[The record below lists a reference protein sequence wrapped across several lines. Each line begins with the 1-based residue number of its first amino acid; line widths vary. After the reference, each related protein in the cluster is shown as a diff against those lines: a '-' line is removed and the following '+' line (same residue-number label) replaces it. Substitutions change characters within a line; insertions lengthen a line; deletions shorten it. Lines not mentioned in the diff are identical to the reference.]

1 MRKVEVG
8 NISSSLA
15 SKRSSTSQSFARSG
29 EDMVLE
35 RCTECGAVVEE
46 YNDEDIGL
54 CIVILST
61 FVHREPAMA
70 APLLPKMLR
79 IVARYIIFL
88 FIFLYSLINLI
99 DNFFS

>member
-8 NISSSLA
+8 NISGGLA
-15 SKRSSTSQSFARSG
+15 SKRSSTSHSFARSG
-29 EDMVLE
+29 EDMVVE

-46 YNDEDIGL
+46 YNDEEIGL

-79 IVARYIIFL
+79 IVARFVTLFMCFIIIIL
-88 FIFLYSLINLI
+88 SKY
-99 DNFFS
+99 